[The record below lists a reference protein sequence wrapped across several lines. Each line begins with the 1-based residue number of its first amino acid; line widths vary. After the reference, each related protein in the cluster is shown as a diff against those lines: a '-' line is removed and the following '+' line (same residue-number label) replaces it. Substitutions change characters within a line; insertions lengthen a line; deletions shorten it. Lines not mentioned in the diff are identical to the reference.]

1 MVAIYPY
8 LFVRILPF
16 WHQCAKFNVSKSK
29 KSCMCSPFLQK
40 CIWLSSH
47 LVPGHGAPV
56 RYSLSSGFQDIRS
69 FIKAYQR
76 LSYLQKCQQEH
87 QNVSSSNPLLLCYP
101 MTFLHTILKRIKMKS
116 NRISN
121 VVPFLLVMVFHQ
133 DCPLLTVFL
142 SIKTSSQSISLTR
155 YTRPHA
161 HTHAHTLKLYEY
173 WGSYL
178 LNTVPWTILEKGSQC
193 REMRLREK

>member
-1 MVAIYPY
+1 MFPPNSPTMQLETMLTLSFPSWRFFLPRRSQP
-8 LFVRILPF
+8 LFVRLLRGF
-16 WHQCAKFNVSKSK
+16 SLRQC
-29 KSCMCSPFLQK
+29 
-40 CIWLSSH
+40 SH

-76 LSYLQKCQQEH
+76 LNYLQKCQQEH

-101 MTFLHTILKRIKMKS
+101 MTFLHTILKRMKMKS

-142 SIKTSSQSISLTR
+142 SIKTSSQSISLTP
-155 YTRPHA
+155 TDFA
-161 HTHAHTLKLYEY
+161 QTLR
-173 WGSYL
+173 
-178 LNTVPWTILEKGSQC
+178 IL
-193 REMRLREK
+193 R

>member
-1 MVAIYPY
+1 MAAIYPY

-16 WHQCAKFNVSKSK
+16 RHQCAKCNVSKSK

-40 CIWLSSH
+40 CIWLCSH

-69 FIKAYQR
+69 FTKASQR
-76 LSYLQKCQQEH
+76 LKYLQKRQQEH
-87 QNVSSSNPLLLCYP
+87 QNVSLSNPLLLCYP
-101 MTFLHTILKRIKMKS
+101 MTFLNTILKRMKIKS

-142 SIKTSSQSISLTR
+142 SIKTLPNAHIDLAQTLRILR
-155 YTRPHA
+155 QLFNEHA
-161 HTHAHTLKLYEY
+161 AVKD
-173 WGSYL
+173 
-178 LNTVPWTILEKGSQC
+178 LEKASQC
-193 REMRLREK
+193 REMLLRAK

>member
-1 MVAIYPY
+1 MVVIFPY

-16 WHQCAKFNVSKSK
+16 WHQCAKCNVSKSK
-29 KSCMCSPFLQK
+29 KSFMCSPFLQK
-40 CIWLSSH
+40 CIWLCSH

-56 RYSLSSGFQDIRS
+56 RCSLSSGFQDIRS

-76 LSYLQKCQQEH
+76 LNYLQKRQQEH
-87 QNVSSSNPLLLCYP
+87 QNVSSSNPLLLCYL
-101 MTFLHTILKRIKMKS
+101 MTFLHTILKRMKMKS

-142 SIKTSSQSISLTR
+142 SIKTSSQSISLTP
-155 YTRPHA
+155 TDFA
-161 HTHAHTLKLYEY
+161 QTLR
-173 WGSYL
+173 
-178 LNTVPWTILEKGSQC
+178 IL
-193 REMRLREK
+193 R

>member
-76 LSYLQKCQQEH
+76 LNYLQKCQQEH
-87 QNVSSSNPLLLCYP
+87 QNVSSSNPLLLCYT
-101 MTFLHTILKRIKMKS
+101 MTHDFKKHKNEVKSHFKRGSFSFGNGLPSRLSTLDGLFIHKNFIPKYLANAHRFCS
-116 NRISN
+116 NFKNIE
-121 VVPFLLVMVFHQ
+121 VA
-133 DCPLLTVFL
+133 
-142 SIKTSSQSISLTR
+142 I
-155 YTRPHA
+155 Y
-161 HTHAHTLKLYEY
+161 
-173 WGSYL
+173 
-178 LNTVPWTILEKGSQC
+178 
-193 REMRLREK
+193 

>member
-76 LSYLQKCQQEH
+76 LNYLQKCQQEH

-121 VVPFLLVMVFHQ
+121 VVPFLLVR
-133 DCPLLTVFL
+133 L
-142 SIKTSSQSISLTR
+142 STLDGLFIHKNFIPKYLAN
-155 YTRPHA
+155 A
-161 HTHAHTLKLYEY
+161 HRFCSNFTNIEVAIY
-173 WGSYL
+173 
-178 LNTVPWTILEKGSQC
+178 
-193 REMRLREK
+193 